1 MRKAFSTGQNL
12 LKKNKNKHNQLRKAF
27 LIDPLKTNNVMYHD
41 SLTLSN
47 CSKPILG
54 FLKTYFDKPPDRTV
68 EYRNYKKLDKGMC
81 LYELDQELAKGTL
94 YKYSNNQYDIFD
106 NIFTKIL
113 DKHAAL

>member
-27 LIDPLKTNNVMYHD
+27 LIDPLKTNNVIYHD

-54 FLKTYFDKPPDRTV
+54 FLKTYFDKPLDKTV
-68 EYRNYKKLDKGMC
+68 QYRNYKKLDKGMF
-81 LYELDQELAKGTL
+81 LHELDQELAKGIL
-94 YKYSNNQYDIFD
+94 YKYSNNQYNVFE
-106 NIFTKIL
+106 NIFTIIL
-113 DKHAAL
+113 DKHVAL

>member
-27 LIDPLKTNNVMYHD
+27 LIDPLKTNNVIYHD

-54 FLKTYFDKPPDRTV
+54 FLKTYFDKHPDRTV

-94 YKYSNNQYDIFD
+94 YKYSNNFD